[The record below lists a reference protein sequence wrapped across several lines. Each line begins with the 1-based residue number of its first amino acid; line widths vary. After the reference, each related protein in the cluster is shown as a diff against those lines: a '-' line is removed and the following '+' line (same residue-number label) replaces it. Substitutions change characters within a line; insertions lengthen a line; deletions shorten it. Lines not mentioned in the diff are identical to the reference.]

1 MILGQYLAS
10 TPVINAAT
18 IYVLSTWCRRTVA
31 RFIAGSKR
39 QSLLIAGDD
48 DETFMTRSLN
58 VATKTR
64 EQHLLSGRPVVE
76 ITDDR
81 RVCFRYCI
89 EANY

>member
-1 MILGQYLAS
+1 MVPPDCGKVV
-10 TPVINAAT
+10 T
-18 IYVLSTWCRRTVA
+18 
-31 RFIAGSKR
+31 FIAGSKR